1 MHVRVGDG
9 TRLYFDVAGMGLV
22 PDGPVMRE
30 RPVLLCLHGGPGFDH
45 SMLKTSLA
53 PLADVAQLVFLDH
66 RGQGRSDESTPERW
80 NLDTW
85 IEDVVGFCEALGIER
100 PVVLGQSF
108 GGVVALGMAIRH
120 PNLPAKLIVSSSIAK
135 FRLDRALPMFER
147 LGGERARTVAES
159 YFRDPNQELLDEFM
173 STCLPLYNP
182 TPLDPD
188 AVARVLMRPEVGFHF
203 FRGEGFTYDWF
214 GELDRIRCPTLIL
227 AGELDPITTV
237 ADHEDMAAA
246 IPGSRLEIFTDAG
259 HGVFRDKPA
268 EALGLIRDFVVAG
281 SEAPDVRQAAGAP
294 LDSQ

>member
-1 MHVRVGDG
+1 
-9 TRLYFDVAGMGLV
+9 MGLI

-120 PNLPAKLIVSSSIAK
+120 PDLPAKLIVSSSIAK
-135 FRLDRALPMFER
+135 F
-147 LGGERARTVAES
+147 
-159 YFRDPNQELLDEFM
+159 
-173 STCLPLYNP
+173 
-182 TPLDPD
+182 
-188 AVARVLMRPEVGFHF
+188 
-203 FRGEGFTYDWF
+203 
-214 GELDRIRCPTLIL
+214 
-227 AGELDPITTV
+227 
-237 ADHEDMAAA
+237 
-246 IPGSRLEIFTDAG
+246 
-259 HGVFRDKPA
+259 
-268 EALGLIRDFVVAG
+268 
-281 SEAPDVRQAAGAP
+281 
-294 LDSQ
+294 